1 MTIIINTTNFT
12 SALEYAQIIP
22 IYTYVNI
29 ISSFLFVESQLNE
42 NDLYKNIPT
51 VNALYKYF
59 EVNKKDLGKKLELVR
74 KILASTD
81 LYGSKSYEDLD
92 ETFINTMLEYF
103 VKSLVF
109 QKFNNIYGFLAN
121 VTIGIEKPTYISV
134 IEGAR
139 LKINE
144 MEFENEYG
152 PKSKLSPLAARR
164 IMMEVIVPMFPVDEE
179 DLEIFSV
186 NYIYAQA
193 GLTFFRS
200 NGRSVSF
207 YSKGNY
213 SEMYLWKH
221 EMNLKIMFEEC
232 VEMGHLIE
240 QMTLANKINASAL
253 TVFAL
258 PAFLY
263 YVNNQRDNMTE
274 TICSIMNTQSH
285 WLQAFQLLFT
295 HLESKLNKVKQL
307 MKPTAESEF
316 YQAVSK
322 FKNRST
328 IARENILKYCLQTE
342 ELDQMIENYKN
353 DNNDYYCN
361 NFTNNI
367 KLPDLKELFMQQV
380 ENLKQKCYKFE
391 MKKLKEAFGD
401 DFIREMN
408 QANVEIYN
416 GIYITF
422 PESIYPKPPIQILA
436 YPNIAFK
443 CYFPKNDTT
452 EYYALVKEE
461 TKLWLIKE
469 SDNPVEFRRKL
480 NITIQSFYRSHFIY
494 KYKSVDEKFGTFL
507 QIMAS
512 QQVARIGKYLETT
525 GYQET
530 RVEWWKNFGLSLIP
544 FYNCIDSVFDKYQ
557 SFAYTSC
564 VIDSLL
570 MFPLVSMYLRTSTA
584 VGRVIALPIQATI
597 QSFVLKVSLQAIVRT
612 FVSYTSEGAER
623 LLAIFDQN
631 FFKHL
636 GYTVI
641 RLLDPGFELVFK
653 IGTMG
658 LLSMKAVLSYLRQEF
673 VFSTSSIEVI
683 LAKAL
688 VTLNK
693 VVLKVGTKYD
703 RNVYVNS
710 LDGTSG
716 FGFRYLRLEDKNQIA
731 ELRNIGSKESPYL
744 LDHISKDNQRVY
756 KELNPIT
763 WQVEQTDIIF
773 KEPIEEASSTSTFE
787 INIIND
793 DNLVLCEGGNFLCVG
808 KKKATNRDTEIANLQ
823 TIGMDEPEL
832 FYELQ
837 NAEEFTPKKIKTKEK
852 AKSKFAKLYPNQNSG
867 NRDMSVFA
875 HNMYN
880 QYMMSPA
887 INNLQF
893 EDFVAIRYYGTDG
906 FTLIRDDTDVARRM
920 KNAIY
925 RLAIRQSRDLI
936 EEYIPKLF
944 RGEVRETEEVEK
956 FFYNGRKDMV
966 LTQFTSASEEPSVA
980 RIFALTKSQTKT
992 RIMYQMRFDR
1002 PYLRAKVKDVMA
1014 IRESETILLP
1024 GTKFKIDDLR
1034 WKFENDRKAGLTV
1047 ILSYDYES
1055 MNLLQSQMN
1064 VMSEIKKL
1072 QDSETIFYVEN
1083 LKK

>member
-1 MTIIINTTNFT
+1 MNTTNFT

-121 VTIGIEKPTYISV
+121 VTIGIDKPTYISV

-139 LKINE
+139 LKIKE

-164 IMMEVIVPMFPVDEE
+164 IMMEVIMPLFPVHEE

-186 NYIYAQA
+186 DYIYAQA

-207 YSKGNY
+207 YSKANS

-221 EMNLKIMFEEC
+221 EMYQKILFQEC

-240 QMTLANKINASAL
+240 QMTLANRINTSVI

-263 YVNNQRDNMTE
+263 YVYNQRDNMTE
-274 TICSIMNTQSH
+274 TIGMIMNTRNH
-285 WLQAFQLLFT
+285 WPHAFLQLFT
-295 HLESKLNKVKQL
+295 YLESELNKMKQS

-316 YQAVSK
+316 YQAVSN
-322 FKNRST
+322 FKNRT
-328 IARENILKYCLQTE
+328 KIARETILKYCSKTE
-342 ELDQMIENYKN
+342 DLNEMIENYKN
-353 DNNDYYCN
+353 DNNDYYCHN
-361 NFTNNI
+361 STNTI
-367 KLPDLKELFMQQV
+367 KLPDLKELFMQQI
-380 ENLKQKCYKFE
+380 ENLKPKCIRFE
-391 MKKLKEAFGD
+391 VQKLKNALGD

-408 QANVEIYN
+408 QAYVEIYN
-416 GIYITF
+416 GFYVFQSMGNIPVP
-422 PESIYPKPPIQILA
+422 PEQILV

-443 CYFPKNDTT
+443 CYFPKNATT
-452 EYYALVKEE
+452 EYYAL
-461 TKLWLIKE
+461 IKE
-469 SDNPVEFRRKL
+469 NTKFLLMRESNNPKEFRQKL
-480 NITIQSFYRSHFIY
+480 GIPFEIFHQSFFHY
-494 KYKSVDEKFGTFL
+494 KYKNVDEKFETYLQHVASDQTFK
-507 QIMAS
+507 IA
-512 QQVARIGKYLETT
+512 KYLETT

-564 VIDSLL
+564 VIDCMM
-570 MFPLVSMYLRTSTA
+570 MFPLVSTYLRTSSLVA
-584 VGRVIALPIQATI
+584 KVIALPLQAAI
-597 QSFVLKVSLQAIVRT
+597 QSFVIRASLQGILRNI
-612 FVSYTSEGAER
+612 VSYASAGAQQ
-623 LLAIFDQN
+623 LLSIFNRN

-636 GYTVI
+636 GITVI

-658 LLSMKAVLSYLRQEF
+658 LLSMKAVLNYLRRDFE
-673 VFSTSSIEVI
+673 FSTSSIEVI
-683 LAKAL
+683 LANAL
-688 VTLNK
+688 VTVNS
-693 VVLKVGTKYD
+693 VVLKIGIKHGRY
-703 RNVYVNS
+703 VYVNS
-710 LDGTSG
+710 LDSTSG
-716 FGFRYLRLEDKNQIA
+716 FGFRYLRLENKNQIA
-731 ELRNIGSKESPYL
+731 ELRSIDSKESLYL
-744 LDHISKDNQRVY
+744 LDHISKNNERVY

-773 KEPIEEASSTSTFE
+773 KEPIEEVSSTSTFE
-787 INIIND
+787 ITITND
-793 DNLVLCEGGNFLCVG
+793 DNLVLCEGGNLFCVG
-808 KKKATNRDTEIANLQ
+808 KKKDTNRDTEIANLQ

-837 NAEEFTPKKIKTKEK
+837 NAEEFTHKKIKTKEK

-880 QYMMSPA
+880 QYIMSPA

-956 FFYNGRKDMV
+956 FFYNGRKDMM

-1024 GTKFKIDDLR
+1024 GTKFKIDELR
-1034 WKFENDRKAGLTV
+1034 WKIENDRKAGLTV
-1047 ILSYDYES
+1047 ILSYNYES

-1072 QDSETIFYVEN
+1072 KESGTTFYVED